1 MYLERTIDGDLMGY
15 KRDVTITLA
24 EIVKVP
30 TSCGLQPPIG
40 NHEDTWTRIHSLTV
54 FAIKPSVVFDLF
66 E

>member
-1 MYLERTIDGDLMGY
+1 MGY
-15 KRDVTITLA
+15 KQDVTITLA

-30 TSCGLQPPIG
+30 TSWGLQPPIG
-40 NHEDTWTRIHSLTV
+40 YHEDTWTRINSLTV